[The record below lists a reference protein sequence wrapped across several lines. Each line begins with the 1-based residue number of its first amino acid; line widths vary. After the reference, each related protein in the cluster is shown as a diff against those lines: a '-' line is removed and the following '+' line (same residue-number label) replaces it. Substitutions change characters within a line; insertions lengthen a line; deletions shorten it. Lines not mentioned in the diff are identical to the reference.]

1 MPKIK
6 KPHGG
11 RLENWVIN
19 THSRNGFVYVTL
31 SGNLHDDPQDR
42 WPEGQWVTTS
52 YIVRWRGSKVETRNT
67 IYALGVA
74 AYTAPE
80 EAP

>member
-1 MPKIK
+1 MPKSK

-11 RLENWVIN
+11 RLENWVVN
-19 THSRNGFVYVTL
+19 SHVYNGQPYITL
-31 SGNLHDDPQDR
+31 AGNLHDDPQGR
-42 WPEGQWVTTS
+42 WRDGQWVTTS
-52 YIVRWRGSKVETRNT
+52 YIVRWRGGKVETRNT

-80 EAP
+80 EAL